1 MNQVRIATPGKT
13 RSCPHCKA
21 TILESAAICPGCQHH
36 LRFGDAAAGQRSGV
50 SISPLRVEGTIRH
63 PPNGD
68 AWEYSV
74 VLAIRNGRG
83 EEISRQIVGVGA
95 LLPSEQRT
103 FAVSVEVFA
112 PRDTKTIEGVPTT
125 ELPNP
130 AALPQAA
137 APQAAA
143 SPARPAAAPQAPGAP
158 ARPAVAPQTAVT
170 PPRSGLGLGSK
181 PPLAP
186 PSRAPLQ
193 PSKPPPPV
201 KPLSQQNPAV
211 QSGKPG
217 TQVPPSLKAPTTTAP
232 APKPDDPTTRRTT

>member
-21 TILESAAICPGCQHH
+21 TILDSAAICPGCQHH
-36 LRFGDAAAGQRSGV
+36 LRFDSATAGQRPGV

-63 PPNGD
+63 PPTGD

-83 EEISRQIVGVGA
+83 EEITRQIVGVGA

-103 FAVSVEVFA
+103 FALSVEVFA
-112 PRDTKTIEGVPTT
+112 PRDTKTIEGVATT
-125 ELPNP
+125 ELPSP
-130 AALPQAA
+130 TPQPQAA
-137 APQAAA
+137 AP
-143 SPARPAAAPQAPGAP
+143 PPRPAPG
-158 ARPAVAPQTAVT
+158 Q
-170 PPRSGLGLGSK
+170 GSR
-181 PPLAP
+181 PPLQP

-201 KPLSQQNPAV
+201 KPLSQQTSAS
-211 QSGKPG
+211 QSSKAG
-217 TQVPPSLKAPTTTAP
+217 TSVPPSLQTSQKTTP
-232 APKPDDPTTRRTT
+232 GSKPDEQPPRRTT